1 MPPIKKSIAGIPK
14 FPNPEIV
21 RNIIISPVKMSLS
34 NGTNPIPEEKT
45 RLSNAKK
52 FKIPPIRDII
62 LPPFFPFKPKIG
74 PTTDTIKHTI
84 KANKK
89 NGVVIIYIKT
99 LKIQSPPTTVN
110 TKPVFF
116 GFGVYSLSFSEI
128 KISLIYKM
136 LSST

>member
-45 RLSNAKK
+45 RLSNAIK
-52 FKIPPIRDII
+52 FKIPPISDII
-62 LPPFFPFKPKIG
+62 LPPFLPFTPKIG
-74 PTTDTIKHTI
+74 PTIDTVKHAI

-89 NGVVIIYIKT
+89 NGVIIIYIKT

-110 TKPVFF
+110 AKPVFF
-116 GFGVYSLSFSEI
+116 GFGVYSFSFSEI
-128 KISLIYKM
+128 KISLLYKFIKC
-136 LSST
+136 